1 MPPRTKGF
9 PPHTGSGPQVPR
21 HRPPAAA
28 RSFSHLLADT
38 SQVTPHLGRGPPGR
52 RPAPTPNAQCPMPR
66 AHGSDGGGS
75 QAGVGS
81 LCCRVLPLGPPLRG
95 PHNLALCPA
104 QGPRL
109 RLCLRCP
116 DPGRRR
122 LRACDSASLVVRG
135 LALCLMTWVLLP
147 DVLTGANPTVLWS
160 SSRRFVRAQSAA
172 LISTICLSH

>member
-52 RPAPTPNAQCPMPR
+52 RPAPTPNAQCPGLTAVM
-66 AHGSDGGGS
+66 A
-75 QAGVGS
+75 AGLRQEWDPSAVGS
-81 LCCRVLPLGPPLRG
+81 YPSALPREAPTTSPS
-95 PHNLALCPA
+95 ALHRDPC
-104 QGPRL
+104 L

-122 LRACDSASLVVRG
+122 PRACDSASLVVRG

>member
-9 PPHTGSGPQVPR
+9 PPHTGSGSQVPQ

-28 RSFSHLLADT
+28 LVFLPFAGRHIPGDT
-38 SQVTPHLGRGPPGR
+38 PPR
-52 RPAPTPNAQCPMPR
+52 TRPSRQAPSPNAQRPMPR
-66 AHGSDGGGS
+66 AHGRDGGGS

-81 LCCRVLPLGPPLRG
+81 LCCRVLPLSPPLRG

-122 LRACDSASLVVRG
+122 PRACDSASLAVRG
-135 LALCLMTWVLLP
+135 LALCLMTQALLP
-147 DVLTGANPTVLWS
+147 DVLTGAAPTVPWG
-160 SSRRFVRAQSAA
+160 SSRRFVRAQGAA